1 MNNSVRALSVRM
13 SKESLLGKQV
23 FRRRACLKKKQK
35 KTGLGLFLLATK
47 DKIFQNNDN
56 SLNFFYLPKRL
67 C

>member
-1 MNNSVRALSVRM
+1 MLRALSVRM

-23 FRRRACLKKKQK
+23 FRRRACLKKKV
-35 KTGLGLFLLATK
+35 GLLLLATK